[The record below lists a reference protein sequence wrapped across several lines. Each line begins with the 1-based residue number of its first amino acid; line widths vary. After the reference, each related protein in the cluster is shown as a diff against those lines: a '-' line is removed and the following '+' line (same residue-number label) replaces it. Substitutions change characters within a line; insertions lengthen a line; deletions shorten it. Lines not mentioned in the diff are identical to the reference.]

1 MDTIG
6 LIQSKYEL
14 VDAEIKYEKE
24 NIEINIPKIDDE
36 KEYYSILTYLPEEN
50 EMFVYNTIHTTKI
63 EKPILTLI
71 LTFVGALLTFGAI
84 VGVIIFVYKHQES
97 DLRKSIMA
105 TSFSESG
112 AIGRGN
118 EETEEEDLLD

>member
-1 MDTIG
+1 
-6 LIQSKYEL
+6 
-14 VDAEIKYEKE
+14 
-24 NIEINIPKIDDE
+24 
-36 KEYYSILTYLPEEN
+36 LTYLPEDN